1 MATPSSKSTTTSTS
15 TTFKVSQN
23 VTVDIGTTS
32 ATTISGNRSKRRT
45 LARWLLVVVVLMA
58 VIAISNTLLEI
69 DFLKAMDVVSFSTS
83 STVMHPQQQHQQ
95 SNDASDTFLPTSNS
109 DLAIG
114 ISTSHNNNNNA
125 NRWASKVKKK
135 DKDELVPWKV
145 IWLTSFPNS
154 GTTFT
159 LKYVQS
165 ATNTTTATNYGASEQ
180 ICCENSIPID
190 DSYEEGPYWRRPFD
204 PKPSG
209 TNLVLTKTHC
219 GSDDVSTFSMQYQI
233 EPECRLSNKKMGN
246 ATSSTGKVIHGH
258 YSLDVVA
265 KAVHLI
271 RNPFDNIV
279 ARMHYRQRMLL
290 ASHDKATQA
299 LGLKFDST
307 YDGFQSWCKHV
318 DRHVIQHH
326 KRIWFSEFPKRKQHW
341 NDLFRPVPCFTEF
354 VRWVRW
360 HQHIFDMLRQQ
371 QLPALNLYYENYTT
385 HFDETVGELLN
396 FIEQEPHADAKP
408 ISFVPGKTYPEF
420 YSPAQ
425 VVAIQRL
432 IQTLASEPVWKL
444 IQHYFDP

>member
-1 MATPSSKSTTTSTS
+1 MAILSSKTTTSTIS
-15 TTFKVSQN
+15 PSEVPQN
-23 VTVDIGTTS
+23 VGATLATS
-32 ATTISGNRSKRRT
+32 ATSSSSSSKRRT
-45 LARWLLVVVVLMA
+45 LLARRWFWVVVVLMA
-58 VIAISNTLLEI
+58 IVAISNTLLET

-83 STVMHPQQQHQQ
+83 SAVVLPKQQQQQQHHQA
-95 SNDASDTFLPTSNS
+95 NDANNTFLVASINS

-114 ISTSHNNNNNA
+114 INTSFASNKNDNNA
-125 NRWASKVKKK
+125 NRS
-135 DKDELVPWKV
+135 WKV

-159 LKYVQS
+159 LKYVQT

-180 ICCENSIPID
+180 ICCKNSIPID

-219 GSDDVSTFSMQYQI
+219 GSDDVNTFSLQYQI
-233 EPECRLSNKKMGN
+233 EPECRLSNKKKGD
-246 ATSSTGKVIHGH
+246 ATTSTSKVIIHGH
-258 YSLDVVA
+258 YSSDVVA

-271 RNPFDNIV
+271 RNPFDNVV
-279 ARMHYRQRMLL
+279 ARMHYRQRLLL
-290 ASHDKATQA
+290 ASHDQA
-299 LGLKFDST
+299 NQEMGLKFDST

-326 KRIWFSEFPKRKQHW
+326 KRLWFSEFPKRQQHW

-360 HQHIFDMLRQQ
+360 HQHIFDMLQQQ

-385 HFDETVGELLN
+385 HFDETVGELLD
-396 FIEQEPHADAKP
+396 FIEQEPHVDAKP

-432 IQTLASEPVWKL
+432 IRTLASEPVWKL